1 MTLPTWAT
9 EKAREIVSHAW
20 RVPVATALIEA
31 ERRGAE
37 RMRERAGN
45 VVGSAAAVER
55 ISAEEFRREDAIDD
69 SLVHTEKAIGLEYAE
84 KAIRALPLE
93 ESGS

>member
-20 RVPVATALIEA
+20 RVPVAAALVEA

-37 RMRERAGN
+37 RMRES
-45 VVGSAAAVER
+45 VSDAVRKECTACNGTGYDPR
-55 ISAEEFRREDAIDD
+55 SKPETPGFECKYCGRPMD
-69 SLVHTEKAIGLEYAE
+69 V
-84 KAIRALPLE
+84 IRALPLDE
-93 ESGS
+93 ESES